1 MEKRHQKG
9 ECPRPRSGKGPGS
22 SSVRETAFSVEFDP
36 DTGGLRT
43 WGRGHALEWA
53 EAGRVG
59 GDRWSKRRDPWK
71 PRSVR
76 AESGV
81 KYGLNLRGLNPP
93 TQSSH
98 RPSPG
103 SGLSPNVRG
112 VVLPPPPPDLGDSC
126 GAQRSGEGA
135 SQGAGRRLTP
145 RTPAG
150 GGQGAGSLEVPNPT
164 PCPPPGPVWR
174 GKRSPEAAEP
184 PSSTAPPP
192 RPNRDPRKG
201 RVERKKVREDLR
213 GIGFGDAD
221 PPPYLPP
228 HPPLVVGGAA
238 SPRPRA

>member
-1 MEKRHQKG
+1 M
-9 ECPRPRSGKGPGS
+9 
-22 SSVRETAFSVEFDP
+22 
-36 DTGGLRT
+36 
-43 WGRGHALEWA
+43 EWA

-112 VVLPPPPPDLGDSC
+112 VVLPPPPPALGDSC

-145 RTPAG
+145 PNSCGRRAG
-150 GGQGAGSLEVPNPT
+150 CGVPRGPQPHTLLPSRAGLAGQALS
-164 PCPPPGPVWR
+164 
-174 GKRSPEAAEP
+174 
-184 PSSTAPPP
+184 
-192 RPNRDPRKG
+192 
-201 RVERKKVREDLR
+201 
-213 GIGFGDAD
+213 
-221 PPPYLPP
+221 
-228 HPPLVVGGAA
+228 
-238 SPRPRA
+238 